1 MANEPSES
9 PKRLEDSLKW
19 VCSDERSSGCAVDA
33 TTGKKVIEVSPRY
46 FRDAE
51 VDTLLGDSTKARMEL
66 GWYPET
72 TIQQMIHE
80 MVQKDVEFA
89 KRDEHLAKGGF
100 ARYAYE

>member
-1 MANEPSES
+1 MVW
-9 PKRLEDSLKW
+9 R
-19 VCSDERSSGCAVDA
+19 GCCEYAIDV

-80 MVQKDVEFA
+80 MVEKDVEFA
-89 KRDEHLAKGGF
+89 KRDEHLAKGGLLAMHTSDRIF
-100 ARYAYE
+100 VAGHKGLVGRQLFVS